1 MDHWKEVLNFFL
13 MRKAPIVAA
22 VLSVLFGAFPV
33 FAASPLTTYINS
45 QSNVIDYVDD
55 TDTGVAGS
63 PIGVSGTSNSQI
75 SFRYVPGSSHNIC
88 SVSFI
93 TWASG
98 TPTDS
103 LALAVSLWGPAANN
117 QFPVAQ
123 ADIASQGTQLAGP
136 TTSWQIRGST
146 PRVTTYTFTPCLVTV
161 GANAYQFTLYRTG
174 SLDNT
179 NYYNYGA
186 TGVSSGDYTQSG
198 SWDITKQYT
207 LRGWSSTGVLNS
219 YPAEG
224 VFALVA
230 FQGSEN
236 FGATAPSTTPSFA
249 QSVLNTITGV
259 NDDNATSTL
268 TTSVGGWANIPA
280 FFAQKVPWG
289 YAFDIAEVYDNVSTS
304 TSDFSAIVFD
314 FTDTR
319 ISTGTRA
326 WLPGRITVFSTSTVT
341 TYLSEDALNALNTL
355 AAAAGWIGAA
365 MYWFRRAV
373 KT

>member
-1 MDHWKEVLNFFL
+1 MF
-13 MRKAPIVAA
+13 A
-22 VLSVLFGAFPV
+22 VLSIIFGAFPV
-33 FAASPLTTYINS
+33 FADSPLTTYINS

-55 TDTGVAGS
+55 TDTGVSGS
-63 PIGVSGTSNSQI
+63 SIGVSGTSNSQI

-117 QFPVAQ
+117 QFPVAR

-198 SWDITKQYT
+198 SWDISKQYT

-230 FQGSEN
+230 FQGTEN
-236 FGATAPSTTPSFA
+236 FGASAPSSTPSFA
-249 QSVLNTITGV
+249 ASVLAQLAGV
-259 NDDNATSTL
+259 NDNNATTTL
-268 TTSVGGWANIPA
+268 NSAAGGWTNIPA
-280 FFAQKVPWG
+280 YFAGRVPWG
-289 YAFDIAEVYDNVSTS
+289 YLFDIAALYRNAATSSTEFGAIS
-304 TSDFSAIVFD
+304 IDFSTLD
-314 FTDTR
+314 
-319 ISTGTRA
+319 ISSSSKQY
-326 WLPGRITVFSTSTVT
+326 LPDRVTLLSTTTATYYLGSTF
-341 TYLSEDALNALNTL
+341 LNIFNLL
-355 AAAAGWIGAA
+355 VVAAGAVALMG
-365 MYWFRRAV
+365 YWYNRGLSL
-373 KT
+373 